1 MFYGHAAHFWFTG
14 RKYSSQEKKRERKK
28 KSLFLLLCE
37 RRARRILRARLTQ
50 RFFNSN
56 NTLISVA
63 GFALSAVRQNF
74 KKPLPKGLQSHS
86 SSASTWFL
94 VLKVTLLMAPVSF
107 KRLHLFVSPW
117 LFTVLLCVC
126 VRFGQIASRLQC
138 EEFLSTTPV
147 WLSCLRIWQPN
158 REFFGGFFPRH
169 LVQCK
174 LILYRIIKHHSLKG
188 LIFKSFCIFPHLGLY

>member
-94 VLKVTLLMAPVSF
+94 VLKVTLLMAPVSL

-126 VRFGQIASRLQC
+126 TFWPDCIQ
-138 EEFLSTTPV
+138 TTV
-147 WLSCLRIWQPN
+147 WRI
-158 REFFGGFFPRH
+158 
-169 LVQCK
+169 
-174 LILYRIIKHHSLKG
+174 LIDNSSVTQLPPYLATQ
-188 LIFKSFCIFPHLGLY
+188 